1 MAHLVI
7 TLYDPVTNEVIKEY
21 TRTFVPW
28 KLLKRA
34 VKLSKNIESFNT
46 DDLSE
51 ETIDELAALVVDTFG
66 DQFSVDQLSNGAD
79 IGEMMTVLTGIMAS
93 ARGITPNPP
102 PLVTIAKPAW
112 DFGTGM

>member
-1 MAHLVI
+1 MAHLMI
-7 TLYDPVTNEVIKEY
+7 TLYDPGTNEVIKEY

-34 VKLSKNIESFNT
+34 VKLSKSIESFSADN
-46 DDLSE
+46 LSE

-93 ARGITPNPP
+93 AQGTVPNPP
-102 PLVTIAKPAW
+102 PQGKQ
-112 DFGTGM
+112 

>member
-7 TLYDPVTNEVIKEY
+7 TLYDPETNESIKEY

-34 VKLSKNIESFNT
+34 VKLSKSIESFSS

-51 ETIDELAALVVDTFG
+51 EMIDELAALVVDTFG
-66 DQFSVDQLSNGAD
+66 NQFSIDQLGNGAD

-93 ARGITPNPP
+93 AQGTIPNPP
-102 PLVTIAKPAW
+102 PQGKS
-112 DFGTGM
+112 

>member
-7 TLYDPVTNEVIKEY
+7 TLYDPKTNEVIKEY

-34 VKLSKNIESFNT
+34 VKLSKHIESFSANE
-46 DDLSE
+46 LSE
-51 ETIDELAALVVDTFG
+51 EVIDELAALVVDTFG
-66 DQFSVDQLSNGAD
+66 NQFSVDQLSDGAD

-93 ARGITPNPP
+93 AQGTVPNQPP
-102 PLVTIAKPAW
+102 REKL
-112 DFGTGM
+112 

>member
-7 TLYDPVTNEVIKEY
+7 TLYDPETNEVIKEY

-34 VKLSKNIESFNT
+34 VKLSKSIEAFSADT
-46 DDLSE
+46 LSE
-51 ETIDELAALVVDTFG
+51 EVIDELAALVVDTFG
-66 DQFSVDQLSNGAD
+66 SQFSVDQLSDGAD

-93 ARGITPNPP
+93 AQGTVPNPP
-102 PLVTIAKPAW
+102 PPGKS
-112 DFGTGM
+112 